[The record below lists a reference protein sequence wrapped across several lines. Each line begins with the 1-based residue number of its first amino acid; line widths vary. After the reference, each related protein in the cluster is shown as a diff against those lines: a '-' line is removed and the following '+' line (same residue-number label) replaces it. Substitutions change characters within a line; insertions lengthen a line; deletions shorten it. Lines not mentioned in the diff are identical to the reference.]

1 MLFKTHLAVALLIAL
16 ILLHFNVNMTFV
28 ITFVIASLLAD
39 IDSPTSKIGRKVKVV
54 NYLFAHRGLFHS
66 LFALLIFAVLIS
78 FIDYLLA
85 LAFFLGYF
93 LHLLLD
99 SFTRQGIFI
108 FFPFS
113 TKRSKGSVRVGSLLE
128 TIIFLVVLFAIVIL
142 LFFYLKQRYF

>member
-1 MLFKTHLAVALLIAL
+1 MLFRTHLAVALLIAL
-16 ILLHFNVNMTFV
+16 IFLYFNVSLLFV

-54 NYLFAHRGLFHS
+54 NYLFAHRGFFHS

-85 LAFFLGYF
+85 LAFFCGYF

-113 TKRSKGSVRVGSLLE
+113 TKRSKGNVRVGSLIE
-128 TIIFLVVLFAIVIL
+128 TVIFLVILFAIVIL
-142 LFFYLKQRYF
+142 LFLYLKQRYF